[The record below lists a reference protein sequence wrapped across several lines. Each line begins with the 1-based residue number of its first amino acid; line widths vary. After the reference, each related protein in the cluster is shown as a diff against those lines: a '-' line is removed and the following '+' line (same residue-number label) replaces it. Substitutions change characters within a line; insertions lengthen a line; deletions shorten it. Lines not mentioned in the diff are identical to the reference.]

1 MTTAPRPIGNAEG
14 ARRRDD
20 LVIGRGPLTIEDVAA
35 VAAGER
41 SVALE
46 TSPAFRAAIA
56 AARAVVERGLG
67 GSSAMYGVTTGVGAS
82 VTNDIPPGLRSAMP
96 ENLFRFHGCGTGA
109 ILDEEAAAA
118 AMLVRLVS
126 LARGHSGVRIELL
139 ERMVDLLNLRMLPR
153 IPSEGSVGASGDLTP
168 LSYLA
173 AVLAG
178 EREVTLR
185 GEPMDA
191 AAAHALCRLQPL
203 ALQPKESLALMNGTA
218 VMTALSCLAYARA
231 SRLARLATAITA
243 IMVDVTHGNP
253 EHFDEQL
260 LAMKPH
266 PGQTRCGAWIRVDL
280 ARGPG
285 NAPARRARLQDRYSL
300 RCAPHVIGTLLDGL
314 AFGREV
320 LEIELNGVDDNPI
333 ITAGGAVLHGGNFY
347 GGHVCMVADL
357 LKAQVAGIADLL
369 DRQLALVCAPETS
382 DGLPANLVAAD
393 EVVHHGFKAMQIS
406 ASALTAEALK
416 LTMPASA
423 FSRSTESHNQD
434 KVSMG
439 TIAAR
444 DLVRVLELTET
455 VAAIVL
461 LAGLQAVDLRGPSDC
476 GCRAVELHDSVRI
489 VIPMVIDDRRQD
501 RDIDYILDLLRRGEL
516 PIGAPS

>member
-1 MTTAPRPIGNAEG
+1 MTTAPLPTGTAEG
-14 ARRRDD
+14 ARNRDD

-46 TSPAFRAAIA
+46 TSPAFRAAIT
-56 AARAVVERGLG
+56 AARAVVERGIG

-82 VTNDIPPGLRSAMP
+82 VTNDIPPGLRAAMP

-109 ILDEEAAAA
+109 ILGEDSAAAV
-118 AMLVRLVS
+118 MLVRMAS
-126 LARGHSGVRIELL
+126 LARGYSGVRMELL
-139 ERMVDLLNLRMLPR
+139 ERMVELLNLRMLPR

-173 AVLAG
+173 AVIAG

-185 GEPMDA
+185 GEVMEA
-191 AAAHALCRLQPL
+191 AEAHARCRLEPL

-218 VMTALSCLAYARA
+218 VMTALSCLAHARA
-231 SRLARLATAITA
+231 TRLARLASAITA

-253 EHFDEQL
+253 EHFDAEL
-260 LAMKPH
+260 LGVKPH
-266 PGQTRCGAWIRVDL
+266 PGQTRCGAWIRADL
-280 ARGPG
+280 ARASGGVPI
-285 NAPARRARLQDRYSL
+285 AARLQDRYSL
-300 RCAPHVIGTLLDGL
+300 RCAPHVVGTLLDGL
-314 AFGREV
+314 EFGRQV

-333 ITAGGAVLHGGNFY
+333 ITTGGAVLHGGNFY

-382 DGLPANLVAAD
+382 AGLPANLVAAD

-444 DLVRVLELTET
+444 DLMRVLELTET
-455 VAAIVL
+455 VSAIVL
-461 LAGLQAVDLRGPSDC
+461 LAGLQAVDLRGPGQC
-476 GCRAVELHDSVRI
+476 GVRAAELHGAVRAR
-489 VIPMVIDDRRQD
+489 IPMVIDDRRQD
-501 RDIDYILDLLRRGEL
+501 RDIEGVLDLLRRDEM
-516 PIGAPS
+516 PIGAVR

>member
-1 MTTAPRPIGNAEG
+1 MTTSPLRRGTSDG
-14 ARRRDD
+14 TRRRAD
-20 LVIGRGPLTIEDVAA
+20 LVVGRGPLTIEDVAA
-35 VAAGER
+35 VAEGER
-41 SVALE
+41 VVALDA
-46 TSPAFRAAIA
+46 SPEFRSLIT
-56 AARAVVERGLG
+56 AARTVVERGLG

-82 VTNDIPPGLRSAMP
+82 VTNDIPPGLRAAMP

-109 ILDEEAAAA
+109 ILDEDAAAA
-118 AMLVRLVS
+118 VLLVRLAS
-126 LARGHSGVRIELL
+126 LARGYSGVRIELL
-139 ERMVDLLNLRMLPR
+139 ERMVELLNLRMLPR

-185 GEPMDA
+185 GEHMDA
-191 AAAHALCRLQPL
+191 AAAHARCRLQPL

-218 VMTALSCLAYARA
+218 VMTALSCLAHARA
-231 SRLARLATAITA
+231 ARLARLAAAITA

-253 EHFDEQL
+253 EHFDAEL
-260 LAMKPH
+260 LGVKPH
-266 PGQTRCGAWIRVDL
+266 PGQTRFGAWIRADL
-280 ARGPG
+280 ARASAG
-285 NAPARRARLQDRYSL
+285 APIVARLQDRYSL
-300 RCAPHVIGTLLDGL
+300 RCAPHVVGTLLDGL
-314 AFGREV
+314 EFGRQV

-333 ITAGGAVLHGGNFY
+333 VTAGGAVLHGGNFY

-357 LKAQVAGIADLL
+357 LKAQVAGVADLL

-455 VAAIVL
+455 VSAIVL
-461 LAGLQAVDLRGPSDC
+461 LAALQAVDLRGPGQC
-476 GCRAVELHDSVRI
+476 GVRAVELHGVVRAQ
-489 VIPMVIDDRRQD
+489 IPMVIDDRRQD
-501 RDIDYILDLLRRGEL
+501 RDIDGVLDLLRRDEL
-516 PIGAPS
+516 PIGEMA